1 MDGLEATRRIKANSR
16 GKETCIVAV
25 TASAMDD
32 DRRAVTLSGADDF
45 ISKPFYDDD
54 LLEKMRTL
62 LGIEYDYEDL
72 SGITGPIAAG
82 VEVLSAEQLGRLP
95 LYLVEE
101 LRDATLQGNKRRL
114 DELILKV
121 SEIDEAGCAHA
132 LRELA
137 DKYEY
142 DALTRLL
149 GDACRR

>member
-1 MDGLEATRRIKANSR
+1 MPMPEVITQLQKHM
-16 GKETCIVAV
+16 ETGGE
-25 TASAMDD
+25 
-32 DRRAVTLSGADDF
+32 L
-45 ISKPFYDDD
+45 
-54 LLEKMRTL
+54 
-62 LGIEYDYEDL
+62 
-72 SGITGPIAAG
+72 PIN
-82 VEVLSAEQLGRLP
+82 
-95 LYLVEE
+95 E

-149 GDACRR
+149 AEACRR

>member
-1 MDGLEATRRIKANSR
+1 M
-16 GKETCIVAV
+16 AV

-54 LLEKMRTL
+54 LLEKMRAL
-62 LGIEYDYEDL
+62 LGITYDYEAL
-72 SGITGPIAAG
+72 SGTAGPIAAG
-82 VEVLSAEQLGRLP
+82 VEVLSAEQFGRLP
-95 LYLVEE
+95 LHLVEE

-121 SEIDEAGCAHA
+121 SEIDEASGCAHA

-149 GDACRR
+149 AEACRR